1 MLRLSL
7 TSIFIFS
14 VGVALIFVFVLPAWN
29 NIDNLITAKEE
40 KQKELVELESIV
52 AHIDELSEQYKKA
65 QDDLEKISLVI
76 PSNPQLPEILI
87 QLEEMVKRNGI
98 IIGDIKFSQEQE
110 SLKGEKSAS
119 NGIKVVKINIE
130 AEGNYLNL
138 KKLLEDIEVNIR
150 LMNADSISFSRS
162 GANQDTIKFT
172 IGITSY
178 YLATGN

>member
-1 MLRLSL
+1 MFKLSL
-7 TSIFIFS
+7 TSILIFS

-29 NIDNLITAKEE
+29 NIDNLMIAKEE
-40 KQKELVELESIV
+40 KQKELGDLETIV

-76 PSNPQLPEILI
+76 PSDPQLPEILI
-87 QLEEMVKRNGI
+87 QFEEMAKRNGI

-110 SLKGEKSAS
+110 LLKGEKSAS
-119 NGIKVVKINIE
+119 NGIKAVKINIE
-130 AEGNYLNL
+130 AESDYFNF

-150 LMNADSISFSRS
+150 LMNIDSISFSRS
-162 GANQDTIKFT
+162 GVNQDIIKFT
-172 IGITSY
+172 ISITSY